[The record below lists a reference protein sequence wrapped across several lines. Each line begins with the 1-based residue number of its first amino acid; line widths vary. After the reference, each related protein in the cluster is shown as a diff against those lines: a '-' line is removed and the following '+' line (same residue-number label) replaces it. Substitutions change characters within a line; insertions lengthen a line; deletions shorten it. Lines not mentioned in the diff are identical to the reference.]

1 MAVNNIARVENLQA
15 CEALA
20 KLDLTVNFVGLAG
33 LPSVASLAANPALRD
48 LHLTGNPCA
57 DWPGYR
63 AFVVASLPQLARL
76 ARPARARPG
85 LAVRHGAAELPHTAT
100 PCIGRRGSCMV
111 CRLAAEAHRHGQS
124 TQSISRVFA

>member
-1 MAVNNIARVENLQA
+1 MENLQR

-20 KLDLTVNFVGLAG
+20 KVDLTVNFIALAG
-33 LPSVASLAANPALRD
+33 LPSVACLAANPALRE

-76 ARPARARPG
+76 ASS
-85 LAVRHGAAELPHTAT
+85 LDLTAK
-100 PCIGRRGSCMV
+100 S
-111 CRLAAEAHRHGQS
+111 
-124 TQSISRVFA
+124 

>member
-1 MAVNNIARVENLQA
+1 MQEACNWWRTVQELEYLNVAINNITRVENLQR

-20 KLDLTVNFVGLAG
+20 KLDLTVNFIGLAG
-33 LPSVASLAANPALRD
+33 LPSVAGLGANPVLRE

-76 ARPARARPG
+76 ASARAAM
-85 LAVRHGAAELPHTAT
+85 LLPAMMQ
-100 PCIGRRGSCMV
+100 PGSC
-111 CRLAAEAHRHGQS
+111 CRRWHRRS
-124 TQSISRVFA
+124 